1 MLARKDGVTIHISAH
16 CEAQARARGLSAW
29 ALYDCVAAEAARL
42 LAYQGCRLAL
52 DFGPTGIAVVK
63 VEPGHLELLTVLAPG
78 QLVLRSDTLRLRVG
92 GKQGLAN
99 RRTPACGGGRRALCL

>member
-1 MLARKDGVTIHISAH
+1 MLARKDGVIIHISAH

-42 LAYQGCRLAL
+42 LAYQGCRLAR

>member
-1 MLARKDGVTIHISAH
+1 MLASKDGITIHISAH
-16 CEAQARARGLSAW
+16 CEAQARARGLSTW
-29 ALYDCVAAEAARL
+29 ALYDCVATQAVRL
-42 LAYQGCRLAL
+42 MAYQGCRLAL

-92 GKQGLAN
+92 GKQGIAN
-99 RRTPACGGGRRALCL
+99 RQARMRGGSRTALCL

>member
-1 MLARKDGVTIHISAH
+1 MLGRKDGITIHVSAH
-16 CEAQARARGLSAW
+16 CEGQARARGLSAW
-29 ALYDCVAAEAARL
+29 MLYNCVADEAARL

-63 VEPGHLELLTVLAPG
+63 VEPGHLEILTVLAPG

-92 GKQGLAN
+92 GKQGIAN
-99 RRTPACGGGRRALCL
+99 RRALARGGSRRALCL